1 MVYNIIKVVKYPTK
15 WVEVVNFHRVFHT
28 VLKTDV

>member
-15 WVEVVNFHRVFHT
+15 WVKVVNFHRVFHT